1 MSIFNQ
7 VRPPG
12 DVLPDII
19 RSLASATNITNAGIL
34 YDNSFGQQRQIACS
48 SNLIDEGLQN

>member
-48 SNLIDEGLQN
+48 SNLIHEGLQN